1 MSHPGILLDID
12 GTLLDSNH
20 LHTVAWWRAFRS
32 LDRTYP
38 MASIHALIGMGGDR
52 LVPELAGEEV
62 AGAEDAYAEQ
72 FDDLRGDLTPLP
84 GARDLVR
91 RLAGTGAR
99 VVLASSA
106 REEDLEHFRSVLDVD
121 DWLTGATSS
130 GDVDASKPAPEI
142 FDVAIDHHDLDR
154 RRTVVVGDTVW
165 DAEAARRGD
174 LAFVGVET
182 GGTRARELLDAG
194 AIAAYRD
201 AEALIADLEG
211 PLMTT
216 VRG

>member
-1 MSHPGILLDID
+1 MAHPGILLDID

-20 LHTVAWWRAFRS
+20 LHTLAWWRAFRS
-32 LDRTYP
+32 LGRTYP
-38 MASIHALIGMGGDR
+38 MVTIHALIGMGGDR
-52 LVPELAGEEV
+52 LVPELAGEDV

-72 FDDLRGDLTPLP
+72 FDDLRADLSLLP

-91 RLAGTGAR
+91 RLADTGAR

-106 REEDLEHFRSVLDVD
+106 REEDLEHFRTVLDID
-121 DWLTGATSS
+121 EWLTGATSS
-130 GDVDASKPAPEI
+130 GDAEGSKPSSDI
-142 FDVAIDHHDLDR
+142 FEVAIERHDLDR
-154 RRTVVVGDTVW
+154 HRTVVVGDTIW
-165 DAEAARRGD
+165 DAEAAGRAD

-182 GGTRARELLDAG
+182 GGTRARELVAAG

-201 AEALIADLEG
+201 AEALIDDLDG